1 MKKYYYKA
9 QSQVGPVSGVIEAL
23 SKKNARDRL
32 SRQGELITELKPM
45 KKFSDRTFWDFIRAL
60 QTLLDQNMAL
70 SEALNVLASSKSG
83 AISSISHLLNG
94 ELSEGVDFLVATEN
108 LFSNVKTETI
118 SLLRVGYENADLA
131 RSLDLIITAKER
143 KNAILAD
150 FQKAIT
156 YPLFVFTVSIFV
168 LVIIF
173 DNVLPEFKILIK
185 EDAQSFLTSLI
196 LSFSGRGYETLL
208 KLLWFVIG
216 LLLLITLL
224 RSTPKSRFLLEK
236 ALNNTPFFGQILRM
250 RAKSIFLEN
259 ISLALLLK
267 SDLETAI
274 QFSVSATGNQYYRL
288 ALSKVKDEIFEGSS
302 VEQALE
308 NTNLFNRMELL
319 RIELAEKSG
328 TLPKTF
334 QNLLESNYKYQ
345 HKWLSLFM
353 QLLGPFTIV
362 LLGLIIFFV
371 AFTVVTP
378 MMSLQ
383 QAVG

>member
-45 KKFSDRTFWDFIRAL
+45 KKFSEKAFWDFIRAL
-60 QTLLDQNMAL
+60 QALIDQDMAL
-70 SEALNVLASSKSG
+70 SEALNILASSKSG
-83 AISSISHLLNG
+83 TISSISYLLNG
-94 ELSEGVDFLVATEN
+94 ELAEGVDFLLAIEN
-108 LFSNVKTETI
+108 LFSNVKTDTI

-131 RSLDLIITAKER
+131 RSLELIITAKER
-143 KNAILAD
+143 KNAIFAD

-216 LLLLITLL
+216 LLLLISLL
-224 RSTPKSRFLLEK
+224 RSTTKSRFLLEK
-236 ALNNTPFFGQILRM
+236 TLNNTPVFGQLLRM

-288 ALSKVKDEIFEGSS
+288 ALSRVKDEIFEGSS

-319 RIELAEKSG
+319 RIGLAEKSG

-334 QNLLESNYKYQ
+334 QNLLESNYKNQ
-345 HKWLSLFM
+345 RKWLSLSM
-353 QLLGPFTIV
+353 QLLGPLTIV
-362 LLGLIIFFV
+362 LLGVIIFFV